1 MIKLTIQELWRSVR
15 ALTLLDMIL
24 APKDGRHHPVMD
36 ASCKDGQ
43 NRFVLDSSSGRLWV
57 IFTDDA
63 VVIRGCGR
71 SSEDTEDSSALLFK
85 DMPEGLLTLFDEAQ
99 RRETTFCMWQ
109 TEGVWHQNKTESD
122 GGEAELMGYIFTS
135 ADRMQAWAEE
145 HYGRKLDDK
154 IMKKLFDKA
163 MLTADE
169 MKALSPECRPRE
181 VMAEF
186 FSRTVSGR

>member
-1 MIKLTIQELWRSVR
+1 MPGFLC
-15 ALTLLDMIL
+15 A
-24 APKDGRHHPVMD
+24 DGSGRDRGAECPGPRVPM
-36 ASCKDGQ
+36 
-43 NRFVLDSSSGRLWV
+43 DSSSGRLWV

>member
-1 MIKLTIQELWRSVR
+1 MIKLTRQELWRSLR

-63 VVIRGCGR
+63 VVIRGCK
-71 SSEDTEDSSALLFK
+71 SSSADTEDSSALLFK

-122 GGEAELMGYIFTS
+122 SGETELMGYIFTS

-145 HYGRKLDDK
+145 HYAEKLDDK

-169 MKALSPECRPRE
+169 MKALSPGCRPRE